1 MQALYNHPSV
11 GTPLKFVLV
20 RMDIMKRQ
28 PLEMPHYDGERS
40 DLLNSFCSYQQ
51 SLNPASDANPGHWDM
66 ALYVSGY
73 VSTASIV
80 NVPNRKL
87 RGR

>member
-11 GTPLKFVLV
+11 GTPLKIVLV

-51 SLNPASDANPGHWDM
+51 SLNPASDANPDHWDM

-73 VSTASIV
+73 VSTI
-80 NVPNRKL
+80 
-87 RGR
+87 